1 MRMAESIRELDVVEL
16 AVESGRWPAGTCA
29 TVLEAF
35 SDGALVEVADD
46 RGHTLEM
53 LSLPW
58 SALRP
63 MRVADQRR
71 LLV

>member
-1 MRMAESIRELDVVEL
+1 MAESIRELDVVEL
-16 AVESGRWPAGTCA
+16 AVEAGRWPAGTRA
-29 TVLEAF
+29 TVLEVFA
-35 SDGALVEVADD
+35 DGALVEIADD

-53 LSLPW
+53 PSLPW